1 MPAKGSEAIPKS
13 KSVTMSVKLQQKF
26 WKSKTMGL
34 KRKKILLKA
43 RMRDPRTFF
52 SLTAITA
59 VIETGYRPKEAS
71 LKPCN

>member
-52 SLTAITA
+52 F
-59 VIETGYRPKEAS
+59 PH
-71 LKPCN
+71 CNYSGHGNWLSSKRSIPQTL